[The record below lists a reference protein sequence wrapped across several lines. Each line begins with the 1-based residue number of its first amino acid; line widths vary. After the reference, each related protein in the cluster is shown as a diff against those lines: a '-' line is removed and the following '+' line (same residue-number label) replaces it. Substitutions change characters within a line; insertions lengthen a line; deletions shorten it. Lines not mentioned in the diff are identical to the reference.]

1 MMEHIT
7 PDIAIAGLIALIA
20 LWRKGA
26 MWGFPYPMGR
36 PNGFKV
42 ILIAIVAVVA
52 TIELKEAGYV
62 FTSLAV
68 AASLGPLALSGWVKM
83 SRYA

>member
-7 PDIAIAGLIALIA
+7 PDIAAAGLIALIA
-20 LWRKGA
+20 IWRKGT

-42 ILIAIVAVVA
+42 ILIAAVAVVA
-52 TIELKEAGYV
+52 TIELKEVDYV

-68 AASLGPLALSGWVKM
+68 ATSLGSLALSGWTKM